1 VHVRDQP
8 MEQARQLIA
17 DADRLSRMPGGSAT
31 IAPPMG
37 LAATAMVFGLFSVSL
52 WLTVAAVI
60 PWLRDSYG
68 ISSIFGWYL
77 SGTVVVLAPILMFGS
92 AMAWLE
98 LPAPTLS
105 EWRRRLRLVPI
116 NRGDAVWTI
125 VGLLVIAAA
134 SAAILALARHLDPGF
149 QPSPSFL
156 AQSPGWNARVFAAW
170 IPLFVANI
178 LGEELC
184 WRGYVLP
191 RQEAAWGP
199 SAWLAN
205 GIPWCLFHWSFGW
218 PILVML
224 LPITLLL
231 PWIVQRRRN
240 TSVGIIIHA
249 VFNAAGFV
257 LATSALGAP

>member
-1 VHVRDQP
+1 
-8 MEQARQLIA
+8 M
-17 DADRLSRMPGGSAT
+17 AT
-31 IAPPMG
+31 IIRPMP
-37 LAATAMVFGLFSVSL
+37 LATTAVVFGFFSLLL

-68 ISSIFGWYL
+68 VPPIFGWYL

-92 AMAWLE
+92 GMAWLE
-98 LPAPTLS
+98 LPAPTLT
-105 EWRRRLRLVPI
+105 EWRRRLRLRPI
-116 NRGDAVWTI
+116 DRGDAVWTI
-125 VGLLVIAAA
+125 VGLLLIVIT
-134 SAAILALARHLDPGF
+134 SAAILALARGLDPNF

-156 AQSPGWNARVFAAW
+156 TQNPGWNGRVFAAW
-170 IPLFVANI
+170 IPLFVTNI

-199 SAWLAN
+199 AAWLGN

-218 PILVML
+218 SILVML
-224 LPITLLL
+224 LPISLLL
-231 PWIVQRRRN
+231 PWIVQRRQN

-257 LATSALGAP
+257 LVTSALGGQAAT

>member
-1 VHVRDQP
+1 MAFP
-8 MEQARQLIA
+8 IA
-17 DADRLSRMPGGSAT
+17 DDFVVAFGALYAMLAMSTEKQNTPA
-31 IAPPMG
+31 PMG
-37 LAATAMVFGLFSVSL
+37 LAATAMVFGIFSLLL

-60 PWLRDSYG
+60 PWMRDVFG
-68 ISSIFGWYL
+68 IAPIIGWYVSGMVLVLLPILIFG
-77 SGTVVVLAPILMFGS
+77 SV
-92 AMAWLE
+92 MAWRE
-98 LPAPTLS
+98 LPLRRLS
-105 EWRRRLRLVPI
+105 EWRKRLRLVRM

-125 VGLLVIAAA
+125 IVLLLISIA
-134 SAAILALARHLDPGF
+134 SAAILALARYLDPRF
-149 QPSPSFL
+149 QPSPWFL
-156 AQSPGWNARVFAAW
+156 AQSPGWHAWVFAAW
-170 IPLFVANI
+170 IPLFVTNI

-191 RQEAAWGP
+191 RQESAMGRAAWLG
-199 SAWLAN
+199 N

-240 TSVGIIIHA
+240 TWVGIIIHG

-257 LATSALGAP
+257 VATRSFGIQ

>member
-1 VHVRDQP
+1 
-8 MEQARQLIA
+8 
-17 DADRLSRMPGGSAT
+17 
-31 IAPPMG
+31 MG
-37 LAATAMVFGLFSVSL
+37 LAATAMAFGFFSLSL

-60 PWLRDSYG
+60 PWLYDSYG
-68 ISSIFGWYL
+68 ISPIFGWYV

-92 AMAWLE
+92 AMAWFE

-105 EWRRRLRLVPI
+105 EWRRRLRLFPV
-116 NRGDAVWTI
+116 NGDDAVWTI
-125 VGLLVIAAA
+125 GGLLMIMIA
-134 SAAILALARHLDPGF
+134 SAAILALARHLHPSF

-156 AQSPGWNARVFAAW
+156 VQSPGWSASVFAAW
-170 IPLFVANI
+170 IPLFVTNI

-191 RQEAAWGP
+191 RQEAAWG
-199 SAWLAN
+199 STAWFGN
-205 GIPWCLFHWSFGW
+205 GVPWCLFHWSFGW
-218 PILVML
+218 PILIML

-249 VFNAAGFV
+249 VFNAVGFV
-257 LATSALGAP
+257 LATGAPGAP